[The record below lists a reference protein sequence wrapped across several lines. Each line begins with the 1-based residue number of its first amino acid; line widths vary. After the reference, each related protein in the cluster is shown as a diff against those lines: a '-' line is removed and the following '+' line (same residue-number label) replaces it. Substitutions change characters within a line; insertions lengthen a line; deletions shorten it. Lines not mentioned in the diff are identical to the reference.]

1 MKSAIY
7 RHWQKK
13 YIATGSIKPE
23 DKNMKLKRL
32 AAAILAAAMIAAV
45 FTGCSS
51 KKPEATDT
59 FGAIAGPED
68 EKYSKYFLGIG
79 RPNWNRYKLGQ
90 RQKNIR
96 ISEEREHNY
105 NRI

>member
-13 YIATGSIKPE
+13 YIAAGSIKPE
-23 DKNMKLKRL
+23 DKNIKLKRL

-59 FGAIAGPED
+59 FGAIAGPAD